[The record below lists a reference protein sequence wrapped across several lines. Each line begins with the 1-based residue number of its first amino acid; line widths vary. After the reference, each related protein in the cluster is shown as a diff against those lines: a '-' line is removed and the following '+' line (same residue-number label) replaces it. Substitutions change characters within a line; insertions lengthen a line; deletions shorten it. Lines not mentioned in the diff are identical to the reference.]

1 MPFMSMVIFC
11 CFEFCSFWKLSS
23 LVSKVKIASQ
33 LCFMLEESFFFFGSE
48 MKQFLM
54 VFFNKW
60 DRLRQL
66 QFESSTLWSVVWI
79 ILSCDA
85 NSVEEGSGP
94 QYHVLSILLATMKHA
109 GIREVRSETSGISFL
124 ISSRRNDLGRPFKET
139 FSFWVVFAL

>member
-11 CFEFCSFWKLSS
+11 CSEFCSFWKLSS
-23 LVSKVKIASQ
+23 LVSKVKIVSQ
-33 LCFMLEESFFFFGSE
+33 LCFMLEESFFFGSE
-48 MKQFLM
+48 MKRFLM

-60 DRLRQL
+60 DSLLQL

-94 QYHVLSILLATMKHA
+94 QCYILSILLATMKRA
-109 GIREVRSETSGISFL
+109 GIREVRLETSGISLL
-124 ISSRRNDLGRPFKET
+124 ISSSRNDLGRSFKET
-139 FSFWVVFAL
+139 FSFCVVFAL

>member
-1 MPFMSMVIFC
+1 MPFMSMVIFS

-33 LCFMLEESFFFFGSE
+33 LRFMLEEPFFFGSE
-48 MKQFLM
+48 MKRFLM

-60 DRLRQL
+60 DSLLQL

-94 QYHVLSILLATMKHA
+94 QCYILSILLATMKRA
-109 GIREVRSETSGISFL
+109 GIREVRLETSGISLL
-124 ISSRRNDLGRPFKET
+124 ISSSRNDLGRSFKET
-139 FSFWVVFAL
+139 FSFCVVFAL